1 MREIVRNNQIYYSYK
16 AHKMSEGVLL
26 SIVLFAIA
34 VIFLII
40 SILVSYLYLGEAPSF
55 IAGLGL
61 TSIIFNIASIT
72 KIVMEI
78 YLYENYSPEIRTM
91 LILQLLLFSVWIF
104 IIF

>member
-1 MREIVRNNQIYYSYK
+1 MREIVKNNQIYYSYK
-16 AHKMSEGVLL
+16 THKLSEGVLH
-26 SIVLFAIA
+26 SIIFFEVA

-78 YLYENYSPEIRTM
+78 YLYENYAPEIRTM

>member
-16 AHKMSEGVLL
+16 THKMSEGVIY
-26 SIVLFAIA
+26 SIVFFAVA
-34 VIFLII
+34 LIFLII
-40 SILVSYLYLGEAPSF
+40 SILVSYLYLGKAPSF
-55 IAGLGL
+55 VAGLGI

-78 YLYENYSPEIRTM
+78 YLYENYSSEIRTM
-91 LILQLLLFSVWIF
+91 LILQLLLFSVWLL

>member
-16 AHKMSEGVLL
+16 THKMSEGVIY
-26 SIVLFAIA
+26 SIAFFAVA

-55 IAGLGL
+55 VAGFGI